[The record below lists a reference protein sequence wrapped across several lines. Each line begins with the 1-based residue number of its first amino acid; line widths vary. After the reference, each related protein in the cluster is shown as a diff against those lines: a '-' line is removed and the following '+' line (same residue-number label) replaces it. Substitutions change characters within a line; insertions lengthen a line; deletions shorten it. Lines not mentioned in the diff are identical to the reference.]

1 MNTPRAS
8 TTALP
13 RERPVP
19 LAEPDVF
26 SPLDVLAEGF
36 HIWLSQ
42 LPAFAGVAALL
53 HAPLLLVPFLP
64 PLPRPAL
71 VVAFVAA
78 ELAIALL
85 VKAALTKAVL
95 DWQRQLPT
103 EFSEYRDAL
112 RTGPAVLVLGTRI
125 LARAAVRAF
134 LLVLPALNYLADNFA
149 AVPALIVEG
158 GSTGQALLRS
168 EQLTRGVR
176 ARVFSICLVI
186 WLVGALWTL
195 CFGVLTGAH
204 LGKMSWM
211 IFYVC
216 VRALERSFAAVL
228 AAVAYHRL
236 SDRY

>member
-134 LLVLPALNYLADNFA
+134 PLVLQALNYLADNFA

-176 ARVFSICLVI
+176 A
-186 WLVGALWTL
+186 
-195 CFGVLTGAH
+195 
-204 LGKMSWM
+204 
-211 IFYVC
+211 
-216 VRALERSFAAVL
+216 
-228 AAVAYHRL
+228 
-236 SDRY
+236 

>member
-112 RTGPAVLVLGTRI
+112 RTRPAVLVLGT
-125 LARAAVRAF
+125 F

>member
-1 MNTPRAS
+1 MNTPS
-8 TTALP
+8 TTIQ

-19 LAEPDVF
+19 LAEPDF
-26 SPLDVLAEGF
+26 SPGEVLAEGF
-36 HIWLSQ
+36 HTWLSR

-64 PLPRPAL
+64 PLPLPPL
-71 VVAFVAA
+71 VIAFVAA

-103 EFSEYRDAL
+103 EFAEYREAL
-112 RTGPAVLVLGTRI
+112 RAGPAVLVLGTRI
-125 LARAAVRAF
+125 LARAAVRA
-134 LLVLPALNYLADNFA
+134 LVLVLPALNYLADNFA

-158 GSTGQALLRS
+158 GSTGQALRRS

-176 ARVFSICLVI
+176 VRVLSICLVI

-195 CFGVLTGAH
+195 SFGVLTGAH

-228 AAVAYHRL
+228 SAITYHRL
-236 SDRY
+236 CDRC